1 MKICENGTIRD
12 MTTEEIAAMQEA
24 QLAMEHNIEPLTDSA
39 KLALM
44 LAAIP
49 EEPVPT
55 MAPKVG
61 YKWQPVYSS
70 SAGFAW
76 ELVEDPSALGTLK
89 THCDGQRGM
98 RSRQGTT
105 ILTARTSMSH
115 WRTACQPG
123 LRMQHILRRCNHW
136 SL

>member
-12 MTTEEIAAMQEA
+12 MTAEEVAAMQDE
-24 QLAMEHNIEPLTDSA
+24 QLKMERITEPLTDSE
-39 KLALM
+39 KIALM
-44 LAAIP
+44 LTAIP

-76 ELVEDPSALGTLK
+76 ELVEDPDALGTLK
-89 THCDGQRGM
+89 KPLRWVARHEVKAGYHYTDGTRLYVALEDGVP
-98 RSRQGTT
+98 T
-105 ILTARTSMSH
+105 
-115 WRTACQPG
+115 G
-123 LRMQHILRRCNHW
+123 LEDETYFVEVA
-136 SL
+136 S

>member
-12 MTTEEIAAMQEA
+12 MTAEEIAAMQEA
-24 QLAMEHNIEPLTDSA
+24 QLEMERNIEPLTDSD

-61 YKWQPVYSS
+61 FRWQPVYSS

-76 ELVEDPSALGTLK
+76 ELVEDPDALGTLASPLRWVAGHEVRAGYHY
-89 THCDGQRGM
+89 TDGTRLYVALEDGVPT
-98 RSRQGTT
+98 GIEDETYFT
-105 ILTARTSMSH
+105 EV
-115 WRTACQPG
+115 
-123 LRMQHILRRCNHW
+123 
-136 SL
+136 

>member
-1 MKICENGTIRD
+1 MKKCVNGEIID
-12 MTTEEIAAMQEA
+12 MTAAEIAAMQEL
-24 QLAMEHNIEPLTDSA
+24 QLNAEHSIEPLTDND
-39 KLALM
+39 KIALM

-76 ELVEDPSALGTLK
+76 ELVEDPDALGTLK
-89 THCDGQRGM
+89 NPLRWTEGHEVKAGYHYTDGTHLYVALADGVPTGFDDE
-98 RSRQGTT
+98 TYF
-105 ILTARTSMSH
+105 AKV
-115 WRTACQPG
+115 
-123 LRMQHILRRCNHW
+123 
-136 SL
+136 

>member
-1 MKICENGTIRD
+1 MKIYENGTIRE
-12 MTTEEIAAMQEA
+12 MTPEEIAAMQET
-24 QLAMEHNIEPLTDSA
+24 QLEMEQNVEPLTDSA

-55 MAPKVG
+55 VAPKVG

-76 ELVEDPSALGTLK
+76 ELVEDHTALGTLK
-89 THCDGQRGM
+89 NPLRWTDGHEVKAGYHYTD
-98 RSRQGTT
+98 GTRLYVALDT
-105 ILTARTSMSH
+105 GAPTGIEDKTYFEEV
-115 WRTACQPG
+115 
-123 LRMQHILRRCNHW
+123 
-136 SL
+136 

>member
-1 MKICENGTIRD
+1 MKIYENGTIRD
-12 MTTEEIAAMQEA
+12 MTPEEIVAMQEA
-24 QLAMEHNIEPLTDSA
+24 QLAMEHNVEPLTDSA

-61 YKWQPVYSS
+61 YKWKAIYSS

-76 ELVEDPSALGTLK
+76 ELVEDPDALGTLK
-89 THCDGQRGM
+89 NPLRWTEGREVRAGYHYTDGTHIYVALEDGVPTGIDETYF
-98 RSRQGTT
+98 SEV
-105 ILTARTSMSH
+105 
-115 WRTACQPG
+115 
-123 LRMQHILRRCNHW
+123 
-136 SL
+136 

>member
-1 MKICENGTIRD
+1 MKKIVNGEYFD
-12 MTTEEIAAMQEA
+12 MTAEEISAMQEA
-24 QLAMEHNIEPLTDSA
+24 QLEMERNLEPLTDND
-39 KLALM
+39 KIALM

-76 ELVEDPSALGTLK
+76 ELVEDPDALGTMKNPLRWTEGHEVK
-89 THCDGQRGM
+89 AGYHYTDGTHLYVALEDGVPTGIEDE
-98 RSRQGTT
+98 TYF
-105 ILTARTSMSH
+105 AEV
-115 WRTACQPG
+115 
-123 LRMQHILRRCNHW
+123 
-136 SL
+136 

>member
-1 MKICENGTIRD
+1 MKIYENGTIRE
-12 MTTEEIAAMQEA
+12 MTAEEIAAMQEA
-24 QLAMEHNIEPLTDSA
+24 QLEMERNIEPLTDND

-61 YKWQPVYSS
+61 YKWRAIYSS

-76 ELVEDPSALGTLK
+76 ELGEDPDALGTMQNPLRWVAGHEVK
-89 THCDGQRGM
+89 AGHHYTDGTHIYVALEDGVPTGIEDE
-98 RSRQGTT
+98 TYF
-105 ILTARTSMSH
+105 AEV
-115 WRTACQPG
+115 
-123 LRMQHILRRCNHW
+123 
-136 SL
+136 